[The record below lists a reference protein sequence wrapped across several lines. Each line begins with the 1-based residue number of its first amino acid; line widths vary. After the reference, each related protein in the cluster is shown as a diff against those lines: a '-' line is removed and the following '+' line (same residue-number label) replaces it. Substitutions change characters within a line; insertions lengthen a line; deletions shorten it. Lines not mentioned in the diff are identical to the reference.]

1 MQFLSLSTRRADR
14 FSEAEFAALVDAE
27 IARARELYADGFIRQ
42 IWHRGDRPGAC
53 ILLEADSIEQAR
65 ARLQTLP
72 LIRAGMLDVSIV
84 PLGPYAGFSPGNGHL
99 PPVTTDDEA

>member
-1 MQFLSLSTRRADR
+1 MQFLSLSTRRSDR
-14 FSEAEFAALVDAE
+14 FSDAEFAALVEAE

-53 ILLEADSIEQAR
+53 ILIEADSLEQAR

-84 PLGPYAGFSPGNGHL
+84 PLVPYAGFSPGNGHL
-99 PPVTTDDEA
+99 QPVTTDDEA

>member
-1 MQFLSLSTRRADR
+1 MQFLSLSTRRSDR
-14 FSEAEFAALVDAE
+14 FSDAEFAALVDAE

-84 PLGPYAGFSPGNGHL
+84 PLVPYAGFSPGQGQL
-99 PPVTTDDEA
+99 QPVTSDDEV

>member
-1 MQFLSLSTRRADR
+1 MQFLSLSIRRSDR
-14 FSEAEFAALVDAE
+14 FSDAEFAALVDAE

-72 LIRAGMLDVSIV
+72 LIRAGMLEVAIV
-84 PLGPYAGFSPGNGHL
+84 PLVPYAGFSPGNGAL
-99 PPVTTDDEA
+99 QPVTEDDEA